1 MPKADNM
8 VKELIKNVTQEVMQE
23 KNQEMILQI
32 LSILSVQTPLI
43 DANKQ
48 SLKLDLKNISN
59 SQSTYLK
66 LLDVIEDKYA

>member
-59 SQSTYLK
+59 SQSAYLK